1 MPRPH
6 ADAGGVGPAPD
17 EDLWSAVGEPSR
29 RRLLDLLLA
38 EGEATP
44 TVLAAQVSFSR
55 QAVTKHLAV
64 LERAGLVTARREG
77 REVRYRVDAARLDA
91 ATREMARVARDWDRR
106 LDTLKSVAEAAHR
119 AETRGPGPEQPRSG

>member
-1 MPRPH
+1 MPRPPESSGSG
-6 ADAGGVGPAPD
+6 AAPD
-17 EDLWSAVGEPSR
+17 ADLWSAVGEPSR

-44 TVLAAQVSFSR
+44 TSLSAQVPFTR

-64 LERAGLVTARREG
+64 LERAGLVLARREG
-77 REVRYRVDAARLDA
+77 REVRYRVDVARLDA

-106 LDTLKSVAEAAHR
+106 LDTIKRIAEAAHR
-119 AETRGPGPEQPRSG
+119 AERSG